1 MTTSLDTQ
9 KAPVTRPAPVW
20 KHMASGRIVDLAN
33 LTADD
38 IHWPDIVS
46 ALSGLARY
54 DAATS
59 NCLYVVAQHSCLAHD
74 NASGPPVARLLA
86 LLHDAHEAFIGD
98 ITTPTNDFL
107 DYLNT
112 ANGAVSFLDYP
123 NGATGAVS
131 MLIHVAK
138 RRLDSAI
145 FAAAGIHPDE
155 AATYRPMIDALDAR
169 LLATEVRD
177 LCAESEKPGA
187 WGKLAEPLK
196 TRIKPWGPDK
206 AAEEFA
212 ARLALYGIDGRG
224 AG

>member
-1 MTTSLDTQ
+1 MTTSLDTN

-20 KHMASGRIVDLAN
+20 KHMASGRVINLAN

-107 DYLNT
+107 DYLNA
-112 ANGAVSFLDYP
+112 AN
-123 NGATGAVS
+123 GAVS

-145 FAAAGIHPDE
+145 FAAAGIHPDD
-155 AATYRPMIDALDAR
+155 AATYRPMIRALDAR

-177 LCAESEKPGA
+177 LCAESANPGA
-187 WGKLAEPLK
+187 WGKLATPLK
-196 TRIKPWGPDK
+196 ARIKPWGPDK
-206 AAEEFA
+206 ATQEFA